1 MLFANHRV
9 YTESL
14 ITWHPR
20 EGSMTRFTSISLG
33 LVPLFA
39 LLLTGASS
47 STTTEVGRV
56 MRTASMHERR
66 ADHTATLLP
75 DGRVLIAGGM
85 VENGVFLNSAEL
97 FDPGK
102 GMFTATASMQSRR
115 VGHSATLLPNG
126 KVLIAGGLAGRI
138 FEGGPGIVATTEI
151 YDPAAGR
158 FTPGPSMRAARSGHA
173 AVLLQNGKILV
184 AGGEASDNQNLA
196 SAEIYDPVA
205 NKWTATGSMLTPRIA
220 SSAVV
225 LKDGRVLVTGSG
237 DSWNKAEIYDPI
249 SGVWHATGNMT
260 APRTKH
266 AATLL
271 PDGRVLITGGS
282 PDNEWHPVR
291 SAEVFDPNT
300 NRFTAISQ
308 MELARFKI
316 PAANAILK
324 NGRILL
330 AGGAAEVEVYDAA
343 AGKFFRAGSLDEAHF
358 FASTTLLKDGR
369 ALIAGGYTASRGRP
383 NGPLSTEQA
392 WIYVP

>member
-1 MLFANHRV
+1 
-9 YTESL
+9 
-14 ITWHPR
+14 
-20 EGSMTRFTSISLG
+20 MTRLTRIPLA
-33 LVPLFA
+33 LVALFA
-39 LLLTGASS
+39 LLLTGAFSSS
-47 STTTEVGRV
+47 STSLGRV
-56 MRTASMHERR
+56 VHIGSMHDRR
-66 ADHTATLLP
+66 ADHTSTLLP

-97 FDPGK
+97 FDPAK
-102 GMFTATASMQSRR
+102 GTFVATSSMQSRR

-138 FEGGPGIVATTEI
+138 FEGGPGNVATTEI
-151 YDPAAGR
+151 YDPATGR
-158 FTPGPSMRAARSGHA
+158 FTPAPSMSTPRTGHA
-173 AVLLQNGKILV
+173 AVLLQNGKVLV
-184 AGGEASDNQNLA
+184 AGGAESDNHNLA
-196 SAEIYDPVA
+196 SAEIYDPVT

-237 DSWNKAEIYDPI
+237 DSWNKAEIYDPAR
-249 SGVWHATGNMT
+249 GAWRATGNMT

-291 SAEVFDPNT
+291 SAEVFDPHT
-300 NRFTAISQ
+300 NKFTAINQ

-316 PAANAILK
+316 PAASAILK
-324 NGRILL
+324 DGRILI
-330 AGGAAEVEVYDAA
+330 AGGAAEVEVYDNA

-369 ALIAGGYTASRGRP
+369 ALITGGYTASRGRP
-383 NGPLSTEQA
+383 NGPLSSEQA

>member
-1 MLFANHRV
+1 MNQ
-9 YTESL
+9 L
-14 ITWHPR
+14 IHF
-20 EGSMTRFTSISLG
+20 SVG
-33 LVPLFA
+33 LSSVWA

-47 STTTEVGRV
+47 PTSTALGRV
-56 MRTASMHERR
+56 VRTASMHDRR
-66 ADHTATLLP
+66 ADHTSTLLP

-85 VENGVFLNSAEL
+85 VGNGGFLKSAEL
-97 FDPGK
+97 FDPAK
-102 GMFTATASMQSRR
+102 GTFVATADMQSRR
-115 VGHSATLLPNG
+115 VGHTATLLPNG
-126 KVLIAGGLAGRI
+126 KALIAGGLAGRI

-151 YDPAAGR
+151 YDPATGR
-158 FTPGPSMRAARSGHA
+158 FTPAPSMSTPRSAHA
-173 AVLLQNGKILV
+173 AVLLQNGKVLV
-184 AGGEASDNQNLA
+184 AGGESSDNQTLA

-220 SSAVV
+220 SSAVI
-225 LKDGRVLVTGSG
+225 LKDCRVLVTGSG
-237 DSWNKAEIYDPI
+237 DSWNKAEIYDPA

-291 SAEVFDPNT
+291 SAEVFDPRT
-300 NRFTAISQ
+300 NKFTAISQ

-316 PAANAILK
+316 PAASALLK
-324 NGRILL
+324 DGRILI
-330 AGGAAEVEVYDAA
+330 AGGAAEVEVYDTA

-369 ALIAGGYTASRGRP
+369 ALITGGCTASRGRS
-383 NGPLSTEQA
+383 NGPLSSEQA
-392 WIYVP
+392 WLYVP